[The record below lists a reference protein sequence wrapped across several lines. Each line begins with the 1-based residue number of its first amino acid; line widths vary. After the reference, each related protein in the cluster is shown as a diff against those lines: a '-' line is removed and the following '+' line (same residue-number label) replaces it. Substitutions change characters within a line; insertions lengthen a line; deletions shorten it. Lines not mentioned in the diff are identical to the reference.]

1 MNYKS
6 GKINP
11 LDLNS
16 CNNSNKRCFQKIDNK
31 FLIEFTINYLKK
43 SKFINKIIV
52 STDNLKTKKIVNS
65 FDIDVPF
72 IRPKNSLYRS

>member
-11 LDLNS
+11 LDLNIVAIIPIS
-16 CNNSNKRCFQKIDNK
+16 GVSKKLIINFYRIYNKLF
-31 FLIEFTINYLKK
+31 KK

-52 STDNLKTKKIVNS
+52 STDNLKTKKNC
-65 FDIDVPF
+65 
-72 IRPKNSLYRS
+72 